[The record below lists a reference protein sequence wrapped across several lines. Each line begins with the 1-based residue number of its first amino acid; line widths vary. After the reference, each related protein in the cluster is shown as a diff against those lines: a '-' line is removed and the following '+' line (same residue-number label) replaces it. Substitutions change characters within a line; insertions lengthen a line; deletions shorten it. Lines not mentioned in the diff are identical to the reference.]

1 MLLSCD
7 REERRGIFFLKA
19 DVPLPDAALKGLA
32 ARGAALLAERCD
44 AVAALLAADAARGP
58 VQPLAAGTFHVVH
71 ARLGDDPV
79 VVRSP
84 IPGIFA
90 EDLSL
95 GVEREVRRWL
105 GPAGDLVPETHRVG
119 FAADGAPFDHAILS
133 HVGAPTLRDA
143 GDDLLDRQPSLL
155 AGIGRALSAVHAVP
169 GFGAGLLA
177 LGREGAAA
185 PRGVHDDWA
194 AYLRLHLDSHVDR
207 CRAAGLV
214 DAALAARIAAQFA
227 GLEADVAGRPMCLLH
242 GDPGNHNIAVDPGTG
257 RVVALLD
264 WEDALVGD
272 PLFDAALWASFHPP
286 RRHGAMFAAYAEAPV
301 SAGERRLFALYF
313 LRIALA
319 KTVHRIRF
327 GVADRPGYTPGHHR
341 ITVGV
346 EMLEALA

>member
-19 DVPLPDAALKGLA
+19 DVQLPDAALKGLA
-32 ARGAALLAERCD
+32 ARGAALLAERNA
-44 AVAALLAADAARGP
+44 AVAALLAADATE

-71 ARLGDDPV
+71 ARLGADPV

-90 EDLSL
+90 ADRTLA
-95 GVEREVRRWL
+95 VEREVRRWL
-105 GPAGDLVPETHRVG
+105 GPAGDLVPATRCIAY
-119 FAADGAPFDHAILS
+119 AADGAPFDHAILS
-133 HVGAPTLRDA
+133 YVGAPTLRDA

-169 GFGAGLLA
+169 GTGAGLLA
-177 LGREGAAA
+177 LGRDGAAA
-185 PRGVHDDWA
+185 PEGVQDDWA
-194 AYLRLHLDSHVDR
+194 AYLRLHLQSHVDR
-207 CRAAGLV
+207 CEAAGLV
-214 DAALAARIAAQFA
+214 DAPLAARIAVQFA
-227 GLEADVAGRPMCLLH
+227 RLESDVAGRPMRLLH
-242 GDPGNHNIAVDPGTG
+242 GDPGNHNIAVDPVTG

-286 RRHGAMFAAYAEAPV
+286 RRHAPMLAAYAQVPV
-301 SAGERRLFALYF
+301 SAAERRLLALYF

-341 ITVGV
+341 ITQGV

>member
-1 MLLSCD
+1 MPISCD

-19 DVPLPDAALKGLA
+19 DVPLPDAALSGLA
-32 ARGAALLAERCD
+32 DRGAALLAERNA
-44 AVAALLAADAARGP
+44 AVAALLGAGATE

-84 IPGIFA
+84 IPDIFA

-95 GVEREVRRWL
+95 GVERDVRRWL
-105 GPAGDLVPETHRVG
+105 GPAGDLVPATRCIA
-119 FAADGAPFDHAILS
+119 FAADGAPFDLAILA
-133 HVGAPTLRDA
+133 HVGAPTLRA
-143 GDDLLDRQPSLL
+143 VGDERLDRDPALL

-169 GFGAGLLA
+169 GTGAGLLA
-177 LGREGAAA
+177 LGRDGLSA

-194 AYLRLHLDSHVDR
+194 GYLRVHFDFHVDR

-227 GLEADVAGRPMCLLH
+227 GLEADVAGRPMRLLH

-286 RRHGAMFAAYAEAPV
+286 RRHGAMLAAYAHAPA
-301 SAGERRLFALYF
+301 SAAERRLFALYF

-341 ITVGV
+341 ITQGV
-346 EMLEALA
+346 AMLEALA